1 MKEIAISPGSV
12 QTLVRRLL
20 EVLGALAIVTGLALL
35 LVGVL
40 RSDDQPE
47 PDRLSPLFLE
57 RAKPAGD
64 LLVVLEALRDGDS
77 AIRLSALVQG
87 PTRDDDPPQSVTVRL
102 TDAASGQSRTISL
115 EPLHPPEHYQSA
127 PVELPPGSWLA
138 ELEIVRSGAPTT
150 TDFRVEVG
158 ERLRV
163 S

>member
-115 EPLHPPEHYQSA
+115 EPTPTGAL
-127 PVELPPGSWLA
+127 PV
-138 ELEIVRSGAPTT
+138 GAGGVAA
-150 TDFRVEVG
+150 RLMVG
-158 ERLRV
+158 RARNRALRRPNDN
-163 S
+163 